1 MTETPSGLSFPQ
13 VLLISEITLLLSQIV
28 RAVVWSYDREGEVFY
43 FGPVAL
49 DISFK
54 VVKLFVFEID

>member
-1 MTETPSGLSFPQ
+1 MSGTTFLMM
-13 VLLISEITLLLSQIV
+13 LISEITLLLSQIV
-28 RAVVWSYDREGEVFY
+28 RAVVWSDGREGEVFY
-43 FGPVAL
+43 FGLVAL